1 MQKRSSGR
9 RHAAAVT
16 AVLAVTA
23 GTLTAGPAA
32 LAVPAAGPAAV
43 APAAVAA
50 DPVPFPSN
58 AKIAGAGAT
67 GFLTRSTD
75 ESQELRWTPY
85 AGGAPTVVTPPAG
98 GSVAAT
104 GTDVL
109 VLGDANAP
117 AYFRSVTLRNM
128 ADPASPGVSMD
139 LGSISA
145 TYVAAVS
152 PTSVLAQVTAED
164 GTKQLHLVSKE
175 AGELAGR
182 KVTGLPADAGDF
194 FTSAPVRDGEA
205 FVGYGQGPA
214 GARTGG
220 RAVIDLAAGKAVESY
235 ASGESG
241 YLVHTL
247 AFSDSHVVW
256 SEHDSDGW
264 TVVSVDRGTRA
275 ERRFPLGR
283 AEELYIG
290 LTGSRLV
297 YATRSALTDSAP
309 SLHQTVRATSLTGDD
324 TVDLVAYTYAPPQP
338 AADGSLLVG
347 GGRVE
352 DGEGLFR
359 ISTGQD
365 GVPVVTQVASSYRP
379 TAIAYLGSELPV
391 LNFDRSQEYLLKWRL
406 SRLNA
411 DVTVTLTH
419 RATRQ
424 SFTREVKLSPD
435 SPYVLDAHTFGIPWQ
450 GILDDTTSTGRSAY
464 NGPYDWSIRV
474 VPQNGIGPELRQ
486 TGGTEVYRQ
495 TKPHDFNYNGSPDLL
510 SRDTSGRLWRT
521 DTVFDKAGNRLALPD
536 GARSEVGAG
545 WGVYNT
551 LENIGTASSW
561 DEAPGIVARD
571 TSGVLW
577 LYPGL
582 NSPTVPFS
590 RRQQVGGGWQVY
602 DKLAGSDLTGDHDAD
617 LVAADRSGTLWF
629 YEGTGIYKSLFKTR
643 KKIGGG
649 WQIYNRI
656 TAVGNIAGGPGG
668 DLIARD
674 KDGVLWLYLGKG
686 DGTFT
691 ARTRIGG
698 GWNAYSELVGIGD
711 GNRDGKPDLYAYGPN
726 GTAYF
731 YAGTGS
737 RTAPFAGRTPTKVL
751 VNDGA
756 RYDHVL

>member
-1 MQKRSSGR
+1 MQQRSSGR
-9 RHAAAVT
+9 RLAAAATV
-16 AVLAVTA
+16 ALAVTA
-23 GTLTAGPAA
+23 GTLTGGPAA
-32 LAVPAAGPAAV
+32 LAEPVAGPAA
-43 APAAVAA
+43 AASAVAA
-50 DPVPFPSN
+50 DPVRFPSN
-58 AKIAGAGAT
+58 AELAGAGAT

-75 ESQELRWTPY
+75 GSQELRWTPY
-85 AGGAPTVVTPPAG
+85 AGGASTVVTPPAG
-98 GSVAAT
+98 GGVAAT

-109 VLGDANAP
+109 VLGDAPAP
-117 AYFRSVTLRNM
+117 AFFRSVTLRNM
-128 ADPASPGVSMD
+128 ADPSAPDVSMD
-139 LGSISA
+139 LGPISA

-152 PTSVLAQVTAED
+152 PTSVLAQVTAQD
-164 GTKQLHLVSKE
+164 GTKELHLVSKE
-175 AGELAGR
+175 AGRLTSR
-182 KVTGLPADAGDF
+182 KVDGLPADAGDF

-205 FVGYGQGPA
+205 FVGYGTGPA

-220 RAVIDLAAGKAVESY
+220 RAVIDLAAAKAADSY
-235 ASGESG
+235 ASAESG

-247 AFSDSHVVW
+247 AFSATHVAW
-256 SEHDSDGW
+256 SEHDSAGW
-264 TVVSVDRGTRA
+264 AVVSVDRETRT
-275 ERRFPLGR
+275 ERRFPLGK

-297 YATRSALTDSAP
+297 YATPSALTDSAP
-309 SLHQTVRATSLTGDD
+309 SPHQTVRAVSLTGDD
-324 TVDLVAYTYAPPQP
+324 TVDLIAYTPTPPRP

-359 ISTGQD
+359 VFAGQD
-365 GVPVVTQVASSYRP
+365 GQPVVTQVATSYRP
-379 TAIAYLGSELPV
+379 TAIAYLGSALPS
-391 LNFDRSQEYLLKWRL
+391 LNFDRSQEHLLKWRL

-419 RATRQ
+419 RVTRQ
-424 SFTREVKLSPD
+424 SFTREVRLSPD

-450 GILDDTTSTGRSAY
+450 GVLDDTTPTGRSAY

-474 VPQNGIGPELRQ
+474 VPQNGIGPELRK
-486 TGGTEVYRQ
+486 TGGTDVYRQ
-495 TKPHDFNYNGSPDLL
+495 TKPHDFNYNGSPDILA
-510 SRDTSGRLWRT
+510 RDATGRLWRT
-521 DTVFDKAGNRLALPD
+521 DTVFDTAGNRLALP
-536 GARSEVGAG
+536 GQARSEVGPG

-551 LENIGTASSW
+551 IENLGTASSW

-602 DKLAGSDLTGDHDAD
+602 DKLAGSDLNGDHNAD

-629 YEGTGIYKSLFKTR
+629 YEGTGFYKSLFKTR

-649 WQIYNRI
+649 WQIYNHI
-656 TAVGNIAGGPGG
+656 TAVGNVAGAPAG
-668 DLIARD
+668 DLVARD
-674 KDGVLWLYLGKG
+674 KDGVLWLYLGRG

-726 GTAYF
+726 GTAYY

-737 RTAPFAGRTPTKVL
+737 RSAPFAGRTPTKAL
-751 VNDGA
+751 VNDGV